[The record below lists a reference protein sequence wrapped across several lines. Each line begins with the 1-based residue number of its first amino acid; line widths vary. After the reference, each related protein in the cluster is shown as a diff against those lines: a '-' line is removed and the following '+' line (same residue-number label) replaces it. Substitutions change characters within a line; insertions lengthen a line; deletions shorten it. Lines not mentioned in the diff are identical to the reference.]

1 MAMKFWQL
9 YFTYRDALEELSD
22 EECGQVIKAVLR
34 YATDRTK
41 TEFPPRSV
49 LRQAYLIMIRQYDSD
64 QAGYEKRSLGGKRGG
79 RPRKSGR
86 ESEADEI
93 APDCENEE
101 TNENLM
107 QEGFRGFHVKERIG
121 RDRIGKESSS
131 SNNADENAVAIAPA
145 TMTTIHSIE
154 AVYAAGIGDL
164 TPVARDGIRDAVL
177 ALGDELAAEIM
188 RRCIENGARQWS
200 YCSAAYEKAIAQG
213 LRTVEEYN
221 GRHRKESGAVVDRPA
236 PSGRDIFSRPPGR
249 PRQLKRGG

>member
-9 YFTYRDALEELSD
+9 YFTYKDALEELSD

-49 LRQAYLIMIRQYDSD
+49 LRQTYLIMIRQYDSD

-86 ESEADEI
+86 ESEANESV
-93 APDCENEE
+93 ADCEDEE
-101 TNENLM
+101 TGENLM

-145 TMTTIHSIE
+145 TMTTIHALE
-154 AVYAAGIGDL
+154 ALYTTTFGQL
-164 TPVARDGIRDAVL
+164 TPIISDGIRDAVL
-177 ALGDELAAEIM
+177 ALGDELATEIM
-188 RRCIENGARQWS
+188 RQCIKNGAQKWS
-200 YCSAAYEKAIAQG
+200 YCATAYEKAIAQG

>member
-49 LRQAYLIMIRQYDSD
+49 LRQTYLIMIRQYDSD

-79 RPRKSGR
+79 RPRKSSR

-101 TNENLM
+101 TNKNLM

-131 SNNADENAVAIAPA
+131 NNIDENAVAIAPA
-145 TMTTIHSIE
+145 TMTTIHALE
-154 AVYAAGIGDL
+154 ALYTTTFGQL
-164 TPVARDGIRDAVL
+164 TPIVSDGIRDAVL
-177 ALGDELAAEIM
+177 ALGDELATEIM
-188 RRCIENGARQWS
+188 RQCIKNGAQKWS
-200 YCSAAYEKAIAQG
+200 YCATAYEKAIAQG
-213 LRTVEEYN
+213 LRTVEEYR
-221 GRHRKESGAVVDRPA
+221 GRHRKASGAVVDRPE
-236 PSGRDIFSRPPGR
+236 PSGRDIFARPPGR
-249 PRQLKRGG
+249 ARQLKRGG